1 MRPGR
6 PLDFSDYL
14 ELRRLRDEGRA
25 GPEDEALLARLER
38 ELPVPFARAIP
49 DLATLADAPDA
60 PPRDLSREA
69 VRAAFAFRREFS
81 AHGEMRRRMRQGF
94 DLPEGDGLKDWLD
107 LVEAERRA
115 TTQIRRLL
123 REFDGKLWRMFT
135 GERRM
140 PAMATGAPILIRTG
154 ET

>member
-1 MRPGR
+1 MRPRR

-25 GPEDEALLARLER
+25 TEADAAELARLEA

-49 DLATLADAPDA
+49 DLHTLADAPEP
-60 PPRDLSREA
+60 PPRGLTRDA
-69 VRAAFAFRREFS
+69 VRAAFAFRREFA
-81 AHGEMRRRMRQGF
+81 AHGAARRALMGF
-94 DLPEGDGLKDWLD
+94 DLPDGEGLKDWLD
-107 LVEAERRA
+107 LVETERRGA
-115 TTQIRRLL
+115 MQVRKLL
-123 REFDGKLWRMFT
+123 RELDGKAWRMFT

-140 PAMATGAPILIRTG
+140 PVAPPGAPILIRRG

>member
-1 MRPGR
+1 MRPRR

-25 GPEDEALLARLER
+25 GDEDAAALARLEA

-49 DLATLADAPDA
+49 DLHTLADAPDA
-60 PPRDLSREA
+60 PPRGLTREA
-69 VRAAFAFRREFS
+69 VRVAFAFRRELAS
-81 AHGEMRRRMRQGF
+81 HGATRRAMRQGF
-94 DLPEGDGLKDWLD
+94 DLPEGEGLKDWLD

-115 TTQIRRLL
+115 ALQVRKLL
-123 REFDGKLWRMFT
+123 REFDGKLWRMLT

-140 PAMATGAPILIRTG
+140 PAAATAGPILIRTG